1 MLMAMTNVHKE
12 EPEEA
17 FPYLPPTEELRAK
30 YADIFALTDPI
41 PLRVDKW
48 VFDKV
53 IALTVIS
60 VAAPLLALLWCAY
73 KIEGLIDRSSRG
85 PVFYYY
91 WSMSGGRKIK
101 KLKVR
106 AIKVQYIDPE
116 LARQHDWRASKG
128 EWNVSYRTRVGHF
141 AKSYYLDE
149 LPQFWSVLKGDMS
162 IVGPR
167 PLAVHHHERDLA
179 QGNVARSIIRGGILG
194 FGHIR
199 KGTSEMGDPRFEYE
213 YIREYMRRG
222 PFGIIA
228 LDAWILWKG
237 LKVVLD
243 GKGL

>member
-1 MLMAMTNVHKE
+1 MTENLDA

-17 FPYLPPTEELRAK
+17 FPYLPPSADLREK
-30 YADIFALTDPI
+30 YADIFALTEPI
-41 PLRVDKW
+41 PLRLDKW
-48 VFDKV
+48 LFDKIV
-53 IALTVIS
+53 SLAVLG
-60 VAAPLLALLWCAY
+60 VAAPILGLMWCAY
-73 KIEGLIDRSSRG
+73 KIEGLIDPRSRG

-106 AIKVQYIDPE
+106 AVQMRYIDPE
-116 LARQHDWRASKG
+116 LAKQHDWRANKG
-128 EWNVSYRTRVGHF
+128 EWNVDHRTRVGHF

-167 PLAVHHHERDLA
+167 PLAVHHYERDLA
-179 QGNVARSIIRGGILG
+179 QGNVARKLLRGGILG

-199 KGTSEMGDPRFEYE
+199 KGTTEMGDPRFEYE
-213 YIREYMRRG
+213 YIQEYLHRSI
-222 PFGIIA
+222 FGILI
-228 LDAWILWKG
+228 LDSWILWRG
-237 LKVVLD
+237 FKVVLQ

>member
-1 MLMAMTNVHKE
+1 MPMKKLYQD

-17 FPYLPPTEELRAK
+17 FPYLPPTNELRTQ
-30 YADIFALTDPI
+30 YAHIFALTNPI
-41 PLRVDKW
+41 KPRIDKW

-53 IALTVIS
+53 IALSVITL
-60 VAAPLLALLWCAY
+60 AAPLLALMWCAY
-73 KIEGLIDRSSRG
+73 KIEGLIDHSSRG

-91 WSMSGGRKIK
+91 WSISGGRKIK
-101 KLKVR
+101 KLKIR
-106 AIKVQYIDPE
+106 AIKTQYIDSE
-116 LARQHDWRASKG
+116 LARQHDWRASRG
-128 EWNVSYRTRVGHF
+128 EWNVFYRTRVGHF

-167 PLAVHHHERDLA
+167 PLAIHHYERDLA
-179 QGNVARSIIRGGILG
+179 QGNVARRIIRGGILG

-213 YIREYMRRG
+213 YINEYMRRG

-228 LDAWILWKG
+228 LDMWILWKG
-237 LKVVLD
+237 LKVVLE